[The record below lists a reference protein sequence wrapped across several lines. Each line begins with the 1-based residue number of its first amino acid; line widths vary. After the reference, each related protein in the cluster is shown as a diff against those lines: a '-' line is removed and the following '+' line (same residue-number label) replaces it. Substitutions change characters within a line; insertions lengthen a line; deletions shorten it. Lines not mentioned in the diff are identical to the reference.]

1 MLQTTEGGRRKYHAV
16 VTRLV
21 KRMDDVWGGQFSYT
35 WSRLRDNQWGELST
49 FVNRTATPQNYYDL
63 DAEYGVSVIDTPHR
77 VTLAPIVRIPGPS
90 GTVART
96 LLGDWSASALV
107 EFVSGP
113 PIAAYN
119 ASSSEANLGL
129 FGGLQRLN
137 PTDQPVDTSG
147 GQADRI
153 ATADHTTA
161 AWIDRGA
168 YASPGVGAYG
178 TLPRLDARSRH
189 PFRRNVDLVITKAL
203 ELKGTNRAEIR
214 FEFLN
219 LTNNPMFAGTGTDF
233 GSQAF
238 GRITTTRG
246 YSRITQVS
254 MRYTF

>member
-1 MLQTTEGGRRKYHAV
+1 MLNVEVPEIQFALKAV
-16 VTRLV
+16 SQASRLV
-21 KRMDDVWGGQFSYT
+21 KQVQAELVSNALTKDDRSPV
-35 WSRLRDNQWGELST
+35 
-49 FVNRTATPQNYYDL
+49 
-63 DAEYGVSVIDTPHR
+63 
-77 VTLAPIVRIPGPS
+77 
-90 GTVART
+90 TVA
-96 LLGDWSASALV
+96 DFASQALV
-107 EFVSGP
+107 GSLLDETFPQDPMVGEEDSEALRRPEGRVALEQVTQAVSGFV
-113 PIAAYN
+113 AGG
-119 ASSSEANLGL
+119 SSDS
-129 FGGLQRLN
+129 
-137 PTDQPVDTSG
+137 VC
-147 GQADRI
+147 
-153 ATADHTTA
+153 

>member
-1 MLQTTEGGRRKYHAV
+1 MAAEGLDTIESSV
-16 VTRLV
+16 
-21 KRMDDVWGGQFSYT
+21 SYT
-35 WSRLRDNQWGELST
+35 LSSQ
-49 FVNRTATPQNYYDL
+49 VEN
-63 DAEYGVSVIDTPHR
+63 
-77 VTLAPIVRIPGPS
+77 
-90 GTVART
+90 
-96 LLGDWSASALV
+96 LV
-107 EFVSGP
+107 LTG
-113 PIAAYN
+113 AAIEGIG
-119 ASSSEANLGL
+119 AIQQLL